1 MLRVISMLLLVL
13 GIIITGVGIVLSLSD
28 MTMAVIVKWRKE
40 MRNLMEIDY
49 WPAEKVLKTNSEL
62 EFGMFLFCLFFIV
75 MGPILIHNGIASD
88 PVDWKAILASS
99 CMLAIA
105 VLYLSRIIPYL
116 GKPACELSRGGFFT
130 PRYGFTPWHRN

>member
-62 EFGMFLFCLFFIV
+62 EFSM
-75 MGPILIHNGIASD
+75 
-88 PVDWKAILASS
+88 
-99 CMLAIA
+99 
-105 VLYLSRIIPYL
+105 
-116 GKPACELSRGGFFT
+116 
-130 PRYGFTPWHRN
+130 